1 MLSPVTMYMGVRPE
15 MTSETY
21 YTLMIVFTVLGL
33 LIAVATL
40 SKK

>member
-1 MLSPVTMYMGVRPE
+1 

-33 LIAVATL
+33 LLAVATL
-40 SKK
+40 YKKS